1 MDGAATY
8 EALKISAQ
16 GKADHL
22 IGFFVFQK
30 NFHKKIE
37 VFLVKRYIKR
47 PPPLSTLHSSTSIY
61 LPLVLDWML
70 SARVSDGNSD
80 VKGNFYVYE
89 ASSE

>member
-1 MDGAATY
+1 M
-8 EALKISAQ
+8 
-16 GKADHL
+16 

-37 VFLVKRYIKR
+37 VFLVKGYIKSP
-47 PPPLSTLHSSTSIY
+47 PPPLSPLHSSPSIY
-61 LPLVLDWML
+61 LSLVLDWIL

-89 ASSE
+89 ASYE